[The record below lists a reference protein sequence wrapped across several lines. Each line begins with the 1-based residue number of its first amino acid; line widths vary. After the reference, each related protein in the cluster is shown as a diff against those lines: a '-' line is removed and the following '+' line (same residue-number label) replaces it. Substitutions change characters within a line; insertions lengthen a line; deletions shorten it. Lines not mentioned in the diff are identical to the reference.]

1 MPAEL
6 VSGFWQEWV
15 KNRWSRSTS
24 RGKRRTRL
32 FPPGFE
38 PGTFRVWGERD
49 NHYTTETLSQKLVLR
64 DISLSLCPR
73 LGGKHG
79 AYRAQPCLTR
89 APGGGLQGSD
99 ARPESWPQHQR
110 SPILPY
116 LELQAQVQLQPVLLM
131 LKAGVCGPK
140 LQASLNACRAIF
152 PILVVREERWR
163 GAGPPWGQ
171 VTRRP
176 LAHIPC
182 SETGEKMVQ

>member
-1 MPAEL
+1 MSQEPLADPVRDQPAGEK
-6 VSGFWQEWV
+6 W
-15 KNRWSRSTS
+15 RTS
-24 RGKRRTRL
+24 L

-49 NHYTTETLSQKLVLR
+49 NHYTTETLQEQRSQKLILR
-64 DISLSLCPR
+64 DIGLSLCPW

-79 AYRAQPCLTR
+79 ALWAQPCLTQ
-89 APGGGLQGSD
+89 APGGGLQGPD
-99 ARPESWPQHQR
+99 ARPASWPQHRR

-116 LELQAQVQLQPVLLM
+116 LELQAQVQLQPVLLP

-140 LQASLNACRAIF
+140 FQASLNACRAIF
-152 PILVVREERWR
+152 PILVVPEERWR
-163 GAGPPWGQ
+163 GSGPPWGQ